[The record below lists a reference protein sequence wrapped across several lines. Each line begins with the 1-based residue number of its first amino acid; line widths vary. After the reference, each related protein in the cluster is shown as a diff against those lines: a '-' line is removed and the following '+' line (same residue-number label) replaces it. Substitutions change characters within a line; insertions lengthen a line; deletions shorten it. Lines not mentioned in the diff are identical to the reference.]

1 MNRQVTFHF
10 KTINIL
16 FDFILEVSCHD
27 VIVNILFHV
36 TTGLYELRLY
46 DAMLALHLQCQ
57 KISNLCHV
65 NKLFL

>member
-46 DAMLALHLQCQ
+46 DAMLALHLRCQ
-57 KISNLCHV
+57 NLLDIIHAIIV
-65 NKLFL
+65 F